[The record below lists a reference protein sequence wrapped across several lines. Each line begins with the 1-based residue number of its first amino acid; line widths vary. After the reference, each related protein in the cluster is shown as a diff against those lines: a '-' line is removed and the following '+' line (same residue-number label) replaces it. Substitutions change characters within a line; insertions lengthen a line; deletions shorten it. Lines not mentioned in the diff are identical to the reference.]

1 MFKSFILSKL
11 TFLFSVLPDPP
22 LETLKSLKQQ
32 NFELIWNNKR
42 DKIKRDT
49 ITKPYED
56 DGLKMVDLNQYLYSI
71 NITRIK
77 RLADKENT
85 GAWKLFYI
93 KDLSRY
99 GGLLFQSNFAPA
111 DIKSLNMKNS
121 FLKDILYSWCSLNYE
136 KEPKDINSQILW
148 NNSRIRNLNKPLDF
162 LPWIDTCK
170 SITYVKICSIILTNA
185 LKPLRN
191 CKTSLIF

>member
-1 MFKSFILSKL
+1 MFKSFILSNL

-32 NFELIWNNKR
+32 RFELIWNNKR

-49 ITKPYED
+49 ITKPYEVR
-56 DGLKMVDLNQYLYSI
+56 GLRMVDLNQYLNSI
-71 NITRIK
+71 NITWIK
-77 RLADKENT
+77 RLADKEST
-85 GAWKLFYI
+85 GAWKLFYV

-99 GGLLFQSNFAPA
+99 GGLLLFQSNFAPA
-111 DIKSLNMKNS
+111 DIKSLNIKNS

-148 NNSRIRNLNKPLDF
+148 NNSHIRNLNKPLAF
-162 LPWIDTCK
+162 LPWIDK
-170 SITYVKICSIILTNA
+170 NITYVKNIFDYSNKRI
-185 LKPLRN
+185 
-191 CKTSLIF
+191 KTFAE